1 MTSAKLS
8 GLAAA
13 ILATTVAAP
22 LAAQDR
28 GPVGT
33 VTLARTDYDLLLDLA
48 ARPPRPSDGAPLPAA
63 LTRADL
69 RVRVDAGTGTGNDGS
84 RWRGLSAGRRES
96 AAHQPGDTARCP
108 RRRSTVAARRR
119 RQCAPRH
126 RQRARDILRDAR
138 VGHCGHDV
146 PRPRLVHAAGSS
158 RGERHRDFRRPR
170 RAVRSAGLSR
180 ARRTQNV
187 GRRPLNRRSDPR
199 SGIADDGVVVGSRDG
214 TGSAAS

>member
-1 MTSAKLS
+1 MTTAKLS

-13 ILATTVAAP
+13 ILATTIAAP

-48 ARPPRPSDGAPLPAA
+48 ARPPRPSDGAPVPAA

-69 RVRVDAGTGTGNDGS
+69 RVRVDAGTVRATMAVDGEVFQP
-84 RWRGLSAGRRES
+84 GAVES

-108 RRRSTVAARRR
+108 RRRSPVAARRR
-119 RQCAPRH
+119 RQLAPRH

-138 VGHCGHDV
+138 VGRCSHDI
-146 PRPRLVHAAGSS
+146 PRPRLVRVAGSA
-158 RGERHRDFRRPR
+158 RGERDRDLRRPR

-180 ARRTQNV
+180 ACLYV
-187 GRRPLNRRSDPR
+187 ERRPVAARSSKRP
-199 SGIADDGVVVGSRDG
+199 SIRDR
-214 TGSAAS
+214 